1 MGKLLVV
8 GALALLL
15 GVFVGGLGPRAELR
29 RTRAEVAEL
38 KAAAA
43 RGGATAALPLAL
55 GVGSLMAAQQRA
67 RGRAP
72 GPPRFVPA
80 DPRGGPSAPDPDP
93 RPAHAERGDA
103 GAGRRFDGKALA
115 AAQAAADVRAAQ
127 YRAAFVQ
134 EAGLPPAGQAAMD
147 QAIAQDERGAGQD
160 GRPGGG
166 AARVEEQAHAPG
178 HGRSGRPGAGHLP
191 EGRRRLQGGA
201 GRIAGGR
208 RWTGPTSTCSP
219 RWTWARSSG
228 WPIACRPWSCPAARC
243 ARERRRAAAAAD
255 PRSPRGG
262 SCATWGWWPGSS
274 WANRC
279 AAGCCW

>member
-1 MGKLLVV
+1 MGKSLVV

-29 RTRAEVAEL
+29 RARAEVAEL

-55 GVGSLMAAQQRA
+55 GLGSLVAAQQRA
-67 RGRAP
+67 RAQAP

-93 RPAHAERGDA
+93 RPAHPERGDA
-103 GAGRRFDGKALA
+103 GAGPRFDSKALA

-147 QAIAQDERGAGQD
+147 QAIARMNQELGKMADRVAAQLESKSKLTPRDMADLG
-160 GRPGGG
+160 
-166 AARVEEQAHAPG
+166 ARVLDIYRKADDDFKAGLDNRAWAALDRTDFDLLTQVDL
-178 HGRSGRPGAGHLP
+178 GAF
-191 EGRRRLQGGA
+191 ERLA
-201 GRIAGGR
+201 ERV
-208 RWTGPTSTCSP
+208 STMQL
-219 RWTWARSSG
+219 
-228 WPIACRPWSCPAARC
+228 
-243 ARERRRAAAAAD
+243 
-255 PRSPRGG
+255 PRG
-262 SCATWGWWPGSS
+262 PE
-274 WANRC
+274 RP
-279 AAGCCW
+279 